1 MRVADSKTQIREL
14 GKPDMTDA
22 VSALREIASD
32 ANAWPFA
39 EARNLLQ
46 RLEKTGGKDEVV
58 FETGYGPSGLPHI
71 GTFGEV
77 VRTTMVRHAFE
88 TMTGARTRLI
98 CFSDDMDG
106 FRKIPANLPDP
117 DQLIPYLDM
126 PLTAVK
132 DPFGTAPSFGDH
144 NNARLQAFLDSF
156 GFDYEFVSSTRCYKA
171 GDFDDALRTVL
182 DRYEAIMTIMLPT
195 LGAERQATYSPFFP
209 VCPDS
214 GKVLQAKV
222 ISRDAANDSITYVHP
237 DTGAEIETK
246 VTGGA
251 CKLQWKADWAMR
263 WFALG
268 VDYEM
273 SGKDLIDS
281 VTQSSKITRA
291 LGGTPPVGIS
301 YELFLDANGEKI
313 SKSKGNGLTI
323 DEWLRY
329 GSPESLSLFMY
340 NQPKRAKRLHFDV
353 IPKTVDEYH
362 QHRTKIADQDRATQM
377 ENPVWH
383 IHSGIPEATALPVTF
398 TLLLNLAAVCLAEEP
413 SVVWGYVSDYA
424 PGVTA
429 ETHPELDRLIGY
441 AVNYYQDLVR
451 PTKTYRL
458 PTETEGAHIAA
469 LLAALDALADDA
481 AAEDIQSAVYATG
494 KAAGYEN
501 LREWFQCLYQ
511 VLLGQSEGP
520 RMGSFFALY
529 GREKTRLLLTDAL
542 AGKLAD
548 KVGAEG

>member
-1 MRVADSKTQIREL
+1 
-14 GKPDMTDA
+14 MTDVTA
-22 VSALREIASD
+22 AMMEIASD
-32 ANAWPFA
+32 AKAWPFA
-39 EARNLLQ
+39 EARDLVK
-46 RLEKTGGKDEVV
+46 RLDKAGPAGTKEEVI

-88 TMTGARTRLI
+88 TMTGRKTRLI

-106 FRKIPANLPDP
+106 FRKVPDNVP
-117 DQLIPYLDM
+117 NAEALAADLHL
-126 PLTAVK
+126 PLTAVR
-132 DPFGTAPSFGDH
+132 DPFGTHPSFGEH

-156 GFDYEFVSSTRCYKA
+156 GFSYEFMSSTTCYKS
-171 GDFDDALRTVL
+171 GMFDDALRTVL
-182 DRYEAIMTIMLPT
+182 ERYDAIMNIMLPT

-209 VCPDS
+209 VCGDT

-222 ISRDAANDSITYVHP
+222 IAQNVAEDSITYLHP
-237 DTGAEIETK
+237 DTGAEIKTK

-251 CKLQWKADWAMR
+251 CKLQWKCDWAMR

-291 LGGTPPVGIS
+291 MGGTPPAGLS

-313 SKSKGNGLTI
+313 SKSKGNGLSI
-323 DEWLRY
+323 EEWLRY

-340 NQPKRAKRLHFDV
+340 GQPKRAKRLHFDV
-353 IPKTVDEYH
+353 IPKTVDEYY
-362 QHRTKIADQDRATQM
+362 QHLGKSAVQSDAEQL

-383 IHSGIPEATALPVTF
+383 IHSGTPEAASLPVSF
-398 TLLLNLAAVCLAEEP
+398 TLLLNLAAVCMAEES
-413 SVVWGYVSDYA
+413 SVVWGYVSAYA

-429 ETHPELDRLIGY
+429 DTHPELDRMIGY

-458 PTETEGAHIAA
+458 ADAAEAGHIRTLMQA
-469 LLAALDALADDA
+469 LHALPDDA
-481 AAEDIQSAVYATG
+481 PAEDIQSAVYATG
-494 KAAGYEN
+494 KAADYEN
-501 LREWFQCLYQ
+501 LRDWFSCLYE
-511 VLLGQSEGP
+511 VLLGQSQGP

-529 GREKTRLLLTDAL
+529 GKDKSIQLMQDGLD
-542 AGKLAD
+542 GKLAN
-548 KVGAEG
+548 VAGAS

>member
-1 MRVADSKTQIREL
+1 
-14 GKPDMTDA
+14 MTDA
-22 VSALREIASD
+22 VSALKDIANE
-32 ANAWPFA
+32 AKAWPFA
-39 EARNLLQ
+39 EARTLVQ
-46 RLEKTGGKDEVV
+46 RLEKRGFKDEVV

-88 TMTGARTRLI
+88 VMTGVKTRLI

-106 FRKIPANLPDP
+106 FRKIPSNLPNP
-117 DQLIPYLDM
+117 DQLIPYLNL

-132 DPFGTAPSFGDH
+132 DPFGTAPSFGEH

-156 GFDYEFVSSTRCYKA
+156 GFDYEFVSATQCYKA
-171 GDFDDALRTVL
+171 GKFDDALRLVL
-182 DRYEAIMTIMLPT
+182 ARYDAIMKIMLPT
-195 LGAERQATYSPFFP
+195 LGPERQATYSPFLP
-209 VCPDS
+209 ICSVS

-222 ISRDAANDSITYVHP
+222 IAQNPASDSITYVHP
-237 DTGAEIETK
+237 DSGAEVETK

-281 VTQSSKITRA
+281 VTQSSKITRT

-323 DEWLRY
+323 EEWLRY

-353 IPKTVDEYH
+353 IPKAVDEYY
-362 QHRTKIADQDRATQM
+362 QHNAKFSEQHPAPQL

-383 IHSGIPEATALPVTF
+383 IHRGQPKMTSLPVSF
-398 TLLLNLAAVCLAEEP
+398 SLLLNLAAVCHAEES

-429 ETHPELDRLIGY
+429 ATHPEVDRMIGY
-441 AVNYYQDLVR
+441 AVNYYQDLIR

-458 PTETEGAHIAA
+458 ATSDEQTHIRA
-469 LLAALDALADDA
+469 LMAALDALDDEA
-481 AAEDIQSAVYATG
+481 PAEDVQSAVYATG

-529 GREKTRLLLTDAL
+529 GREKTRLLLADAL
-542 AGKLAD
+542 AGNLAED
-548 KVGAEG
+548 LANNPETSG